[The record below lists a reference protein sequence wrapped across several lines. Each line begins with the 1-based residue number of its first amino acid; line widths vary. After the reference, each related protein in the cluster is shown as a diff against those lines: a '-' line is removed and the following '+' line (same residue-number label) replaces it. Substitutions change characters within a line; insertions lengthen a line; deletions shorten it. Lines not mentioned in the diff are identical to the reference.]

1 LSRFWFRVSHH
12 VKSSSTS
19 VDNFSGRFLVILEQ
33 KNNAV
38 LQDIFSQQLLGS
50 FHNITL

>member
-1 LSRFWFRVSHH
+1 ASYD
-12 VKSSSTS
+12 VKSSSTC
-19 VDNFSGRFLVILEQ
+19 VDHFSGRSCETFLVILEQ

-38 LQDIFSQQLLGS
+38 LQDFCSQQLLGS